1 MKALMYVYIDIYF
14 LIYKFISNIKYLQ
27 NLHMLHSSYITYIL
41 LTLGKINTQIKK
53 KLFYC

>member
-14 LIYKFISNIKYLQ
+14 LIYKFICNIKYLQ

-41 LTLGKINTQIKK
+41 LTLGKINTQI
-53 KLFYC
+53 